1 MPLQKYMWVLLV
13 FPWHFSSAQ
22 PKNDSVFSAATLA
35 SVRLFDA
42 AAGHDVPIRPTTRL
56 RLFVFLSP
64 ECPICQN
71 YTRTLNRLNKQ
82 YTGSIEVDGIIPGK
96 TWTATDINAF
106 AAKYHILYPLW
117 MDRSLSLAHYL
128 QASATPEVILLTA
141 DNDLIYKG
149 AIDNWFK
156 SLGKSRSAP
165 TQNYL
170 QDAIDQALR
179 HAAPAIKRTTPVG
192 CLINDF

>member
-1 MPLQKYMWVLLV
+1 MPMKKYMWVLLV
-13 FPWHFSSAQ
+13 FPWHFSPAQ
-22 PKNDSVFSAATLA
+22 PKNDSVFSAAALA
-35 SVRLFDA
+35 SARLFDA
-42 AAGHDVPIRPTTRL
+42 ATGHDASIRPTTRL

-71 YTRTLNRLNKQ
+71 YTRTLNRLNQQ
-82 YTGSIEVDGIIPGK
+82 YAASIEVDGIIPGK

-106 AAKYHILYPLW
+106 STKYHVSYPLW

-128 QASATPEVILLTA
+128 QATTTPEVILLTA
-141 DNDLIYKG
+141 DNALIYKG

-179 HAAPAIKRTTPVG
+179 HAYPVIKRTTPVG
-192 CLINDF
+192 CMINDF

>member
-1 MPLQKYMWVLLV
+1 MPMQKYMWVLLV
-13 FPWHFSSAQ
+13 FPWHFSPAQ
-22 PKNDSVFSAATLA
+22 PKNDSVFSAAALS

-42 AAGHDVPIRPTTRL
+42 ATGHDVSIRPATRL

-71 YTRTLNRLNKQ
+71 YTRTLNRLSQQ
-82 YTGSIEVDGIIPGK
+82 YAGSIEVDGIIPGK
-96 TWTATDINAF
+96 TWKAPDINAF
-106 AAKYHILYPLW
+106 AAKYHIPYPLW
-117 MDRSLSLAHYL
+117 MDRSMSLAHYL
-128 QASATPEVILLTA
+128 QASTTPEVILLTA

-156 SLGKSRSAP
+156 SPGRARNTP
-165 TQNYL
+165 TENYL
-170 QDAIDQALR
+170 QDAIDLALR
-179 HAAPAIKRTTPVG
+179 HSRPAIKRTTPVG